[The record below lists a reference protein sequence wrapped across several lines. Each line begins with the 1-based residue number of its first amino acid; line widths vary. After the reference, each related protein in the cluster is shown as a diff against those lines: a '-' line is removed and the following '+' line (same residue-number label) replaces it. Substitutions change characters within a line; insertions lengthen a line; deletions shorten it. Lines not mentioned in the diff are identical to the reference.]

1 MPTLYPRRRSSD
13 TRDAILDPYRSESC
27 GKILVLV
34 QRLIE
39 FQADDEKTLS
49 HIPFL
54 GDGDEDVGWCDELLE
69 VFEEGI
75 HGTKVGCGEYINDFI
90 LYHVIKNAQ
99 EKLRPANLSKY
110 YNE

>member
-1 MPTLYPRRRSSD
+1 
-13 TRDAILDPYRSESC
+13 
-27 GKILVLV
+27 
-34 QRLIE
+34 
-39 FQADDEKTLS
+39 LS